1 MRDGDGVQIFK
12 PGARCLK
19 GFANDQDDGADVLP
33 AGEFWHDATIFLV
46 DIKLRRYAGG
56 QDLYAIFHDGGGCF
70 VAGRFNAEDS
80 QTSSLTVPIRI
91 EDFHYELPDEL
102 IARRPLPGR
111 SDSRMLVI
119 DRAGQTIRDDVF
131 ANFPRYLQ
139 PGDCMVLNNTRVI
152 PARLFGHRPGTTGKV
167 EIFLLRAL
175 NVEATRWRALVR
187 PGKKLLVGQKVEL
200 APDLTATITAHLEN
214 GEREVEFA
222 GSGSIES
229 IGHVPLPPYIDRP
242 DEESDKERYQT
253 VFAKHAGA
261 AAAPTAGLHFTP
273 EILAAVRAEIAEVTL
288 HVGLGTF
295 KPLTEENL
303 KTLTLHHEFYEIS
316 PEASAKVKAAKRR
329 VCIGT
334 TSVRTLETTM
344 EPGMGETNI
353 FITPGYEFKA
363 VGAMLTNFHLP
374 ASSLILLVAAFA
386 GYELTMRAYRHAV
399 AERYRFFSYGDC
411 MLIL

>member
-1 MRDGDGVQIFK
+1 
-12 PGARCLK
+12 
-19 GFANDQDDGADVLP
+19 
-33 AGEFWHDATIFLV
+33 
-46 DIKLRRYAGG
+46 
-56 QDLYAIFHDGGGCF
+56 
-70 VAGRFNAEDS
+70 
-80 QTSSLTVPIRI
+80 VPIRI
-91 EDFHYELPDEL
+91 EDFHYDLPDEL

-111 SDSRMLVI
+111 SDSRMLVL
-119 DRAGQTIRDDVF
+119 DRASQTFRDDMF
-131 ANFPRYLQ
+131 CNFPSYLQ

-152 PARLFGHRPGTTGKV
+152 PARLFGHRPGTTGKI

-187 PGKKLLVGQKVEL
+187 PGKKLLVGQKVVL
-200 APDLTATITAHLEN
+200 APDLTATITAHLDN
-214 GEREVEFA
+214 GEREVEFE

-253 VFAKHAGA
+253 VFAKTAGA

-273 EILAAVRAEIAEVTL
+273 EILAAVSAEIAEVTL

-316 PEASAKVKAAKRR
+316 PEASAKIQAAKRR

-334 TSVRTLETTM
+334 TSVRTVETTM

-353 FITPGYEFKA
+353 FITPGYQFKA

-374 ASSLILLVAAFA
+374 ESSLIMLVAAFA
-386 GYELTMRAYRHAV
+386 GYDLTMRAYRHAV